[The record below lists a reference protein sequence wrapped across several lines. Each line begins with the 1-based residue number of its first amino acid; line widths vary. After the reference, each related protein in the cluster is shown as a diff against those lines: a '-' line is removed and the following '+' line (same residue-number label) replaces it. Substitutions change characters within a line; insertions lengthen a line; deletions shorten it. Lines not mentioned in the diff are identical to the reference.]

1 MKITL
6 AEFVK
11 SATRPSEYPPAEYPE
26 IAFAGRSNVGKSS
39 LINTL
44 VNRKRLV
51 KTSST
56 PGRTQLLN
64 FFIINGRIMFVDL
77 PGYGYAKVPIRVR
90 NTWGAM
96 IDTYILGRPTLK
108 SVVLILDIRRDP
120 SDKDLD
126 LMAWLRHNRIP
137 FLPVLTKADKLSVT
151 KQKNRVR
158 AIEQAL
164 PDTAGSMICFSAKTR
179 QGMDKLWQAIAVA
192 ADEGMIAPKSLA
204 ETSPETDN
212 RTAPPLRWPSSG
224 DSSPSGDEG
233 GAPS

>member
-1 MKITL
+1 MKVIS
-6 AEFVK
+6 AEFIK
-11 SATRPSEYPPAEYPE
+11 SATRPSEYPPADFPE

-64 FFIINGRIMFVDL
+64 FFIINDRLMFVDL
-77 PGYGYAKVPIRVR
+77 PGYGYAKVPASVR

-96 IDTYILGRPTLK
+96 IDTYILGRSTLK

-120 SDKDLD
+120 SEKDFS
-126 LMAWLRHNRIP
+126 LMAWLRHHRIP
-137 FLPVLTKADKLSVT
+137 FITVLTKADKLSVT

-164 PDTAGSMICFSAKTR
+164 PDIAGGMICFSAKTR
-179 QGMDKLWQAIAVA
+179 QGMDKLWQAIADA
-192 ADEGMIAPKSLA
+192 AGDGVMLPQSLP
-204 ETSPETDN
+204 ETNPATDN
-212 RTAPPLRWPSSG
+212 RSGPPASFPSSG
-224 DSSPSGDEG
+224 DSTPSGDAG

>member
-1 MKITL
+1 MKIIS

-11 SATRPSEYPPAEYPE
+11 SATRPSEYPPAEFPE

-64 FFIINGRIMFVDL
+64 FFIINGRLMFVDL
-77 PGYGYAKVPIRVR
+77 PGYGYAKVPARVR

-120 SDKDLD
+120 SEKDLA

-137 FLPVLTKADKLSVT
+137 FLNVLTKADKLSVT
-151 KQKNRVR
+151 RQKNRVR

-164 PDTAGSMICFSAKTR
+164 PDMAGSMICFSAKTR

-192 ADEGMIAPKSLA
+192 ADEGLIAPQSL
-204 ETSPETDN
+204 PETNPATDN
-212 RTAPPLRWPSSG
+212 PSGQPLRLPLSG
-224 DSSPSGDEG
+224 DSSPSGDVG
-233 GAPS
+233 GETS